1 MQRAVALLFQRI
13 AACGVCSLLAVF
25 FICPSIVH
33 ACGNEAKNPATQ
45 GIQVR
50 AYDIPPHLTE
60 EERSWFI
67 TFQEGNILS
76 KGWQAITAELMEK
89 TAPEQ
94 RAEQKI
100 ALANLGEKIGS
111 EWCRPN
117 AVRRVNSS
125 MLKEWGD
132 ILHNT
137 ANHEPQQL
145 ASAIASINRE
155 LDAILD

>member
-1 MQRAVALLFQRI
+1 MRYFTIVANTNFGDRVKILYVRSLVADYQKEKIIEVEKKIYAKSCSFTVSKDRCMWRLLS
-13 AACGVCSLLAVF
+13 AGSF

-100 ALANLGEKIGS
+100 ALANLGKKSGANGVV
-111 EWCRPN
+111 P
-117 AVRRVNSS
+117 
-125 MLKEWGD
+125 ML
-132 ILHNT
+132 
-137 ANHEPQQL
+137 
-145 ASAIASINRE
+145 
-155 LDAILD
+155 